1 MSIALKEIHIANE
14 KKRDANVRFVSLIKE
29 GDPIFN
35 YKGKNVKNARL
46 LIGSGETSEDVLLDK
61 YSKNLADKILKEDVD
76 IDIEVAGKR
85 IGDID
90 RIFLNSKKEILYAPP
105 KVKEILFDKEG
116 KEIKKQDPKEVVSNV
131 RDDTPPLQW
140 TGKFYKREEVL
151 SKFVISKSIQLK
163 HIDGLTYEFL
173 YDMAKTLDE
182 KKSLILLGGGSGK
195 DPLIFQTNGTP
206 YRGFLDGRIN
216 KKQYQLIL
224 RLSNMELKKV

>member
-90 RIFLNSKKEILYAPP
+90 RIFLNSKKETLYAPP

>member
-163 HIDGLTYEFL
+163 HVDGLTYEFL

>member
-163 HIDGLTYEFL
+163 HVDGLTYEFL

-195 DPLIFQTNGTP
+195 DPLIFQTNGTS

>member
-195 DPLIFQTNGTP
+195 DPLIFQTNGTS